1 MRDGLRGHRTFPL
14 TPEDTRMRIP
24 TKPDT
29 YSNMM
34 PDTYSNMKPDT
45 DSDLMPDTGF
55 ALPDLS

>member
-1 MRDGLRGHRTFPL
+1 MADEREPNKL
-14 TPEDTRMRIP
+14 RIP

-34 PDTYSNMKPDT
+34 PDTHSNMKPDT